1 MFRNVYPDI
10 FVVHFLS
17 LLSKQ
22 RGLRVLDAGCG
33 AGRNSI
39 FLASEGLRVTAIDQ
53 SPQMLARGVAA
64 AHEAGVE
71 VIFLRGRLEALPLAD
86 GAFDL
91 LVCSNVVETMS
102 IAAVQQAAREVW
114 RVLRPEG
121 RLLLVTAAQEG
132 SDLDYNSEE
141 TPSPQTPFKAR
152 LSTKE
157 ELQRWFPGFRLEE
170 LLHLRLEFPASS
182 PVRAQWAL
190 VARRLATCPPDP
202 PTGRAGMHA

>member
-1 MFRNVYPDI
+1 MYPDI

-71 VIFLRGRLEALPLAD
+71 AAFLRGRLEALPLAD
-86 GAFDL
+86 GSFDL

-102 IAAVQQAAREVW
+102 LAAVQQAAREVW

-121 RLLLVTAAQEG
+121 HLLLVTAAQEG
-132 SDLDYNSEE
+132 SDLDDTSEE

-190 VARRLATCPPDP
+190 VARRLASCLPDP
-202 PTGRAGMHA
+202 PIGDLPAGQA

>member
-1 MFRNVYPDI
+1 MYPDI

-53 SPQMLARGVAA
+53 SPQMLARGAAA

-71 VIFLRGRLEALPLAD
+71 AAFLRGRLESLPLAD

-102 IAAVQQAAREVW
+102 LAAVQQAAREFW

-121 RLLLVTAAQEG
+121 HLLLVTAAQEG
-132 SDLDYNSEE
+132 SDLDYTSEE
-141 TPSPQTPFKAR
+141 AQTPQTPFKAR
-152 LSTKE
+152 LSNKE

-190 VARRLATCPPDP
+190 VARRL
-202 PTGRAGMHA
+202 GS